1 MIKTKRK
8 EGIIKQVFRIEVSS
22 FGSPKKFLVDNGGEF
37 NNEDFHSLCENVNI
51 CILTAAAESPSSNDL
66 VKRHNAI
73 VGYAVT
79 KTMEDADCDLWQQR
93 AH

>member
-1 MIKTKRK
+1 M
-8 EGIIKQVFRIEVSS
+8 SS

-37 NNEDFHSLCENVNI
+37 NNEGFHSLCENVNI
-51 CILTAAAESPSSNDL
+51 RIFTAAAESPCSNDL

-73 VGYAVT
+73 VDYAVT
-79 KTMEDADCDLWQQR
+79 KTMKDADCDLWQQR